1 MSTTDIIGSKKSSE
15 KVKLDFKESK
25 YATGRRKQSVAR
37 VWVKKGSGKIF
48 VNGKEM
54 NHYFKRQV
62 NQISL
67 IRCKIKILQKYQ
79 EYCFKHIKLLVR
91 KKQKAINQGSK

>member
-54 NHYFKRQV
+54 NHYF
-62 NQISL
+62 
-67 IRCKIKILQKYQ
+67 
-79 EYCFKHIKLLVR
+79 
-91 KKQKAINQGSK
+91 